1 MRKAFLLTTIFCWLG
16 VGCASSAVIRDAR
29 EDWVVIESDNAD
41 RAMVQ
46 AEAARGCG
54 FYGRSATLAKSTC
67 LDTLCRRQRFEFS
80 CSSLADHT
88 GTHSS
93 AWLGI
98 SVDDISDHLYAD
110 PPGSPEVVVSRVFV
124 DGPARRS
131 GLRVGDIIESFNGR
145 PVSNARELVALKNE
159 IRSGDRVAVGIRR
172 SGARFN
178 VVIKAQ

>member
-1 MRKAFLLTTIFCWLG
+1 
-16 VGCASSAVIRDAR
+16 
-29 EDWVVIESDNAD
+29 
-41 RAMVQ
+41 
-46 AEAARGCG
+46 
-54 FYGRSATLAKSTC
+54 
-67 LDTLCRRQRFEFS
+67 
-80 CSSLADHT
+80 
-88 GTHSS
+88 
-93 AWLGI
+93 
-98 SVDDISDHLYAD
+98 VDDISDHLYAD

-131 GLRVGDIIESFNGR
+131 GLRVGGIMESFNGR